1 MTQYAQMTSGLI
13 LPEDIARQQISA
25 MLSTAFPAAR
35 GTYRSASGRNKNTIE
50 WHTSSGSADVDTL
63 GDLQTLR
70 QQSSDLMR
78 NEALAA
84 GAIGT
89 MVLGVVG
96 PGIVPQSRID
106 AEYLNLTPEQAATF
120 ERAAE
125 RIFNHIAN
133 KPTFSADCRANFWQS
148 QRLVYRSAKERGD
161 CFALRRMIPRA
172 GKVLNVCAQLIEAD
186 RIDTPPDKSLSDNI
200 RAGLEFDNNGAW
212 SATYI
217 AQDHPGESL
226 MKVQKWTRIDAFDG
240 RGEPLMLHVFL
251 QLRPGQ
257 TRGIPHLAP
266 VIELFKQLG
275 RYTEAEVSAA
285 VTSAM
290 LAIFVTST
298 APVSPLGGGIPGMV
312 AGNQVVPKGNGLM
325 KMQSGMIVDLSP
337 GEDIKVAEAT
347 RPNTAFE
354 AFCDALLGAA
364 GSALGIPRDVLTKRY
379 NSSYSAARAAL
390 QDAWRMYLVERD
402 DLNAQYNQPVWN
414 WVMDEAVARGM
425 LDAPGYFDDP
435 LIREAYLGT
444 MWIGPGMQS
453 LDPLKDANSATVWN
467 ALGVK
472 SKQDISAELLGADF
486 DRTVKQRAKEKRSED
501 AAGLTPPPPAA
512 PGAPAS
518 PTKAPAKAGQSD
530 KAQAM
535 SDLVLEL
542 VASAEIKPEAGQQI
556 LDLLDLSV

>member
-1 MTQYAQMTSGLI
+1 MPSGLI
-13 LPEDIARQQISA
+13 LPEDLARAEIGA
-25 MLSTAFPAAR
+25 MLSTAFPAAH
-35 GTYRSASGRNKNTIE
+35 GTYRSASGRNKNSIA
-50 WHTSSGSADVDTL
+50 WHTSAGSADVDTL

-106 AEYLNLTPEQAATF
+106 AEYLKLTPEQASDF

-125 RIFNHIAN
+125 RIFNHVAN
-133 KPTFSADCRANFWQS
+133 KPTFSSDCRTNFWQA

-161 CFALRRMIPRA
+161 CFVLRRMIPRA
-172 GKVLNVCAQLIEAD
+172 GKALSVCAQTIEAD
-186 RIDTPPDKSLSDNI
+186 RVDTPPLMSTNTNI
-200 RAGLEFDNNGAW
+200 RAGLEFDQNGAW
-212 SATYI
+212 TATHI
-217 AQDHPGESL
+217 AQDHPGEL
-226 MKVQKWTRIDAFDG
+226 VTNRIQNWTRIPAFDD
-240 RGEPLMLHVFL
+240 RGEPLMLHIFS

-257 TRGIPHLAP
+257 TRGVPHLAP

-285 VTSAM
+285 VTAAM
-290 LAIFVTST
+290 LAIFVKSA
-298 APVSPLGGGIPGMV
+298 APVSPLGAGIPGMV
-312 AGNQVVPKGNGLM
+312 GGQQVAPKGNGLM
-325 KMQSGMIVDLSP
+325 KMQSGMIVDLAP
-337 GEDIKVAEAT
+337 GEEIQVAEAT

-364 GSALGIPRDVLTKRY
+364 GSALGLPRDVLTKRY

-414 WVMDEAVARGM
+414 WVIDEAVARGL
-425 LDAPGYFDDP
+425 LDAPGYFEDP

-444 MWIGPGMQS
+444 QWVGPGIQS
-453 LDPLKDANSATVWN
+453 LDPLKDAKAAAAWHE
-467 ALGVK
+467 LGIQ
-472 SKQDISAELLGADF
+472 SRQDICAERGTDY
-486 DRTVKQRAKEKRSED
+486 DRTRQQRQKEKKAED
-501 AAGLTPPPPAA
+501 DAGLSPVVMLPGQAAG
-512 PGAPAS
+512 GASVPNA
-518 PTKAPAKAGQSD
+518 
-530 KAQAM
+530 AQAV
-535 SDLVLEL
+535 SDLVDEL
-542 VASAEIKPEAGQQI
+542 SASNEITASAAEQLIS
-556 LDLLDLSV
+556 LLEGRE